1 MIRKIE
7 HHHVTI
13 MLLFFFLIIKTVMAE
28 NLLIDYD
35 DMDYNANREATF
47 SVTIVRTEEKEW
59 KFGSGTTTGLVL
71 NVKYLNKE
79 HMIPVAPIWYL
90 QNKNEFKEKLSI
102 TVTGIMENISGKNV
116 IIPKLI
122 AIGNSEL
129 LLRNYDGKPFW
140 IRSNNLRIYKTDN
153 NPPEKKQGMKNPGG
167 RRGMGNSH

>member
-1 MIRKIE
+1 MIFKIE

-13 MLLFFFLIIKTVMAE
+13 ILLFFFLIVKTVMAE
-28 NLLIDYD
+28 NLIIDYD
-35 DMDYNANREATF
+35 EMDYNVNRQATF
-47 SVTIVRTEEKEW
+47 IVTIVSTEEKEW

-79 HMIPVAPIWYL
+79 YMIPVAPVWYL

-140 IRSNNLRIYKTDN
+140 IRSNNLRIYKKEDN
-153 NPPEKKQGMKNPGG
+153 AQEKKQGMRGRGG
-167 RRGMGNSH
+167 KRGMGNSQ